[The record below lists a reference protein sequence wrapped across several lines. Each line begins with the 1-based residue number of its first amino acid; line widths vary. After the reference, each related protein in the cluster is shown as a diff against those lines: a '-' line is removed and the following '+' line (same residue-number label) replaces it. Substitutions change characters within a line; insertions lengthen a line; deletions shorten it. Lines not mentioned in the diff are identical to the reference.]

1 VRNATVSLYSTITEG
16 AYLYIL
22 YLVLEYY
29 IKGHSQLV
37 GWYYSALEIKA
48 RFIAEAGNQSV

>member
-48 RFIAEAGNQSV
+48 RFIAEAGN